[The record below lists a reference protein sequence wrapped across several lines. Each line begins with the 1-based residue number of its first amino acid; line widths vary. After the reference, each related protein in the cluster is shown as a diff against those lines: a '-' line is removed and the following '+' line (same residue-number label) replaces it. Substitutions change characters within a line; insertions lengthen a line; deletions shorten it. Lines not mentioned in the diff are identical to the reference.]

1 MSSWPHG
8 IAELDT
14 KRERCAQ
21 LACRDVHRISRIVP
35 RRCAT
40 LRVVLWGHIA
50 AVRIDWSGV
59 VCPGLYSPFVRPVAR
74 SYRLAAA
81 LVGCVVY

>member
-21 LACRDVHRISRIVP
+21 LACRDVHRISRIGPFLLCFSGCQWVCCVKVP

-50 AVRIDWSGV
+50 AVRD
-59 VCPGLYSPFVRPVAR
+59 
-74 SYRLAAA
+74 
-81 LVGCVVY
+81 